1 MVAGSDSESE
11 QDDFCRSRR
20 DSVALSALHSHLVH
34 SSHRALRETPMP
46 LEPQHVIGISM
57 TALLALG
64 GLAQFMQSR
73 GGKLQKYAP
82 VIVLTLLLLLSIG
95 SIAVLSNMLSTSLGE
110 LVEAPSSFEAPEP
123 IAANSDEALGG

>member
-1 MVAGSDSESE
+1 M
-11 QDDFCRSRR
+11 
-20 DSVALSALHSHLVH
+20 
-34 SSHRALRETPMP
+34 RETEVAR
-46 LEPQHVIGISM
+46 L
-57 TALLALG
+57 ALASRACILALG

-95 SIAVLSNMLSTSLGE
+95 SIAVLSNMLSTSLGG

-123 IAANSDEALGG
+123 IAANSDEAPGG

>member
-1 MVAGSDSESE
+1 
-11 QDDFCRSRR
+11 
-20 DSVALSALHSHLVH
+20 
-34 SSHRALRETPMP
+34 MP

-123 IAANSDEALGG
+123 IAANSDEALGGCARVELLLTPPLIGAVDKCIWAVTRLEAASLTCVGAR